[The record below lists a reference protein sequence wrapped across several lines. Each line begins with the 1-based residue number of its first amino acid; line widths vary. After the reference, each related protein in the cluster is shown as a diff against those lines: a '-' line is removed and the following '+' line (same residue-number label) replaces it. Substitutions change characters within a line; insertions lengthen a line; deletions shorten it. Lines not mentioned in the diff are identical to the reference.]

1 MSGSNWGVRSAGG
14 YRSLWGAY
22 NSYYKYKSPG
32 NSGSKYLHYFKDYTT
47 YQRQSSIC
55 LQQEGCEYEPSYY
68 FKELYPLARL
78 EALCDRNGNI
88 YNLFGFCWNKAY
100 VPPPPPPEDNVVV
113 TFQIIMAA
121 GEGCPT
127 DMELYNILG
136 QLVYQ
141 LGVDY
146 PELAGMQVVV
156 DANTVDCRR
165 EVSKSGRS
173 RVQDRS
179 RGADMRTNAFIM
191 RGPAGCR
198 NALLLFDGG

>member
-1 MSGSNWGVRSAGG
+1 V
-14 YRSLWGAY
+14 Y

-32 NSGSKYLHYFKDYTT
+32 NSGGKYLHYFKDYTT

-55 LQQEGCEYEPSYY
+55 LQQESCEYEPSYY

-191 RGPAGCR
+191 R
-198 NALLLFDGG
+198 ALLAAGMHSCCLMVDDG